1 MFVTPKKGLGQ
12 HFLRDKNIA
21 RKIVDSLS
29 FEGYSKLI
37 EVGPGTGILTEI
49 MVERGL
55 DVYSVEIDS
64 EAFSYLGKRFPSLNG
79 KIFHADF
86 LDFPLSGIFKTPVGL
101 IGNFPYNISS
111 QIFFK
116 ILENKSIIREVVGMV
131 QKEVALRIAEPP
143 GSRIYGITSVLLQ
156 AFFNI
161 EYLFSVSEKSFYPSP
176 AVKSAVIKLVR
187 NNTERLDCNEK
198 IFFSIVKTAFN
209 KRRKTLRNSL
219 KGFIPKEATEN
230 PVLNKR
236 PEQLG
241 VNEFIQLAKIA
252 GNNKD

>member
-1 MFVTPKKGLGQ
+1 MYVTPKKRLGQ
-12 HFLRDKNIA
+12 HFLWDKNIA

-29 FEGYSKLI
+29 LDGYTKLI

-55 DVYSVEIDS
+55 DVYPVEIDP
-64 EAFSYLGKRFPSLNG
+64 EAFSYIEKRFPSLNS

-116 ILENKSIIREVVGMV
+116 ILENRSIVKEAVGMV

-156 AFFNI
+156 AFYNI

-187 NNTERLDCNEK
+187 NDTEKLDCNEK

-219 KGFIPKEATEN
+219 KGLLPAEATQN
-230 PVLNKR
+230 PILNKR
-236 PEQLG
+236 PEQLE
-241 VNEFIQLAKIA
+241 VNEFIHLARMA
-252 GNNKD
+252 EGGKD